1 MADDEDNKE
10 WGRVLSNPEN
20 LIISDSLISRI
31 DPYNLGDI
39 ENEVHVNPVC
49 TFVFAGYELSGDVLG
64 FSNSEGHRTY
74 TFSTSVKEASKLMN
88 SAQLQ
93 SFSMSV
99 SGDEIV
105 TLQKETIE
113 KLNFNVDVQSANVAL
128 VTISFSE
135 VAQ

>member
-1 MADDEDNKE
+1 MSGSDEEKE
-10 WGRVLSNPEN
+10 WGRVLSNPDG
-20 LIISDSLISRI
+20 LIISDSLISRV

-39 ENEVHVNPVC
+39 ENDVHVKPVC
-49 TFVFAGYELSGDVLG
+49 TFTFTGYRLSGDVLG
-64 FSNSEGHRTY
+64 FSNAEGQRTY

-88 SAQLQ
+88 SAELQ
-93 SFSMSV
+93 TFSMSV

-105 TLQKETIE
+105 TLPKESIE

-135 VAQ
+135 VV